1 MQIQSRDS
9 DSASGGGAIFKVQIL
24 HFISSNY
31 TQSVIRGENKV
42 NFIINSAGACGNIS
56 VSIGFFLLYLSVHI
70 GKK

>member
-9 DSASGGGAIFKVQIL
+9 DSASGGGAISKVQIW
-24 HFISSNY
+24 HFISSSY

-42 NFIINSAGACGNIS
+42 NFILNSAGAYGNIS
-56 VSIGFFLLYLSVHI
+56 VGIGFFLYCPSVHI